1 MLTDDAVQAVRDIV
15 SASGDLAETGG
26 LRMVAERS
34 GIQTSVAL
42 SVVPLPA
49 EDDEVIEEE
58 GARVFLEPKAAALLE
73 DKVLDISFEEDQVAF
88 TIADQVQE

>member
-58 GARVFLEPKAAALLE
+58 GARVFLEPHAAALLE